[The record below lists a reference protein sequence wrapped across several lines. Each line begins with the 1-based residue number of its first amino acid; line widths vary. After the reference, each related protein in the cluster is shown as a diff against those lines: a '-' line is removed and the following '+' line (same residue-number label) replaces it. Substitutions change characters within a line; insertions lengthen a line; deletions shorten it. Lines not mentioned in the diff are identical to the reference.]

1 MPIYATYNCTESR
14 SKKRSRMQGKSSV
27 LNAYISAV
35 VALSS
40 GAFISIKTGDWT
52 WFSRCGSLVV
62 VIGIWLTSS
71 QIIRHMQCLKQRHTI
86 GVSEF
91 QRDWATENKQQS
103 LLNSRLHE
111 EATWINEKSGF
122 YMLIIGTLI
131 WGFGDLLG
139 LL

>member
-1 MPIYATYNCTESR
+1 
-14 SKKRSRMQGKSSV
+14 MQGKSTT
-27 LNAYISAV
+27 LNAYLSAV
-35 VALSS
+35 ITLTT
-40 GAFISIKTGDWT
+40 GAFISVETGDWT

-71 QIIRHMQCLKQRHTI
+71 QIIHHMQRLKQRYTI
-86 GVSEF
+86 GESEF

-103 LLNSRLHE
+103 LLSARQYE

-131 WGFGDLLG
+131 WGFGDLPG

>member
-1 MPIYATYNCTESR
+1 VYAAYNCKEG
-14 SKKRSRMQGKSSV
+14 RSRKQSRIRGRNTA
-27 LNAYISAV
+27 LNAYFFAV
-35 VALSS
+35 ITLAT
-40 GAFISIKTGDWT
+40 GIFISFKTGDWL

-71 QIIRHMQCLKQRHTI
+71 QIIDHMERLKQRHAI
-86 GVSEF
+86 GESEF
-91 QRDWATENKQQS
+91 QRDWALENKQQS
-103 LLNSRLHE
+103 LLNARLNE

-131 WGFGDLLG
+131 WGFGDLPG